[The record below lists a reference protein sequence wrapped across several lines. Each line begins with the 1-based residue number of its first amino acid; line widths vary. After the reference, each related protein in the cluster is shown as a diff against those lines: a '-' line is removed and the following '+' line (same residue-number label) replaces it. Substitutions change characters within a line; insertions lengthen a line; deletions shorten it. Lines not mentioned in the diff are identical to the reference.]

1 MHEQGIAT
9 VQVFSFDLA
18 GTDPSVNTIQ
28 YTELDYSRRT
38 FESSASPGVIDAQRS
53 L

>member
-1 MHEQGIAT
+1 M
-9 VQVFSFDLA
+9 QVFSFDLA

-28 YTELDYSRRT
+28 YTEPDYSRRT